1 VVFAKSEKEFKNHL
15 KMSLEILKIKEKEL
29 LLPPFLFLA
38 FGPIGLV
45 FPLGPVA
52 SLPLNRWPKLKE
64 PSFLPFLRAQRK
76 WAGPAKQA
84 AGLGAPLFPTLTY

>member
-1 VVFAKSEKEFKNHL
+1 VVFAKSEKELKNHF

-38 FGPIGLV
+38 FGPLGPV

-52 SLPLNRWPKLKE
+52 SLLPQSLAQAEGAQL
-64 PSFLPFLRAQRK
+64 PSLSPARGAN
-76 WAGPAKQA
+76 GPAQQSKQ
-84 AGLGAPLFPTLTY
+84 